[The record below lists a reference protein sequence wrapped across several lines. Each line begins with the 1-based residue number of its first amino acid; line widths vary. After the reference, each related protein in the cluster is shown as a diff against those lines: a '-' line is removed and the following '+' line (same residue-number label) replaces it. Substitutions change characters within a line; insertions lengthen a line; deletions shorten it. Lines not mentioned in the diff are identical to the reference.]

1 MAILLWVDEYLYTVT
16 GMIWLLFVSHLVA
29 IAAAAVA
36 GRISMRAALFTSAIA
51 PAATAIWATALLIG
65 GQEPTVRE
73 LVWVSGLDLS
83 IRFQTD
89 ALALMMTLLVS
100 GIGALVFVY
109 AAGYF
114 SPDAAG
120 ATRFPASLLAFS
132 TSMLGLVLADSIWTL
147 FIFWELTS
155 VTSFLLVGHKNTDA
169 SVRTAAR
176 RALLITGS
184 GGLALLAGLLVMG
197 NETGSVILTGLT
209 PISGTPAAV
218 AAALILVGAA
228 TKSAQFP
235 FHVWL
240 PGAMAAPT
248 PVSAYLHSATMV
260 KAGVLLVAVVGPAFA
275 DVAVWKWLGM
285 AFGISSM
292 VWGGI
297 GALRHRDAKLI
308 LAWGTVSQLGLLITL
323 LSLGTA
329 KAIFAATAMLF
340 AHALFKAALFLVVG
354 EIDIRTGT
362 RDVNELGGLAR
373 TMPIAFGVAILAGVS
388 MAGAPPLLGFTAKEA
403 AIEAVLGLAGGER
416 VVAATAVIGGS
427 ILTVA
432 YTVRFLLLVFGAGP
446 DTEVKPRRLLMTAPA
461 VVLGL
466 AGLLGYIFIDA
477 SNGIVGPAAVELNAK
492 ADVYELIAWPGIKTA
507 FLVSLGVLAAGGL
520 LGTAIARRTDIT
532 VPAPTGADN
541 ADRTLDGVL
550 WFAPRLT
557 AEIQH
562 GSLPVYLATMAAVVV
577 VAAAPFAS
585 GISFDHLVWWD
596 RPVQAA
602 LGAAVIA
609 SAVAGAFV
617 GSRLGAALTL
627 GAVGIGVTGLFIV
640 HGAPDLALTQ
650 LLVETVI
657 VVGFV
662 LGLGHLARRFP
673 PVEDTWKTV
682 RIVVS
687 VAGGL
692 AVTTALAAS
701 GANPVARAP
710 VEALT
715 TGAVDE
721 GGGKNVVNV
730 ILTDLRALDTFGEV
744 VVLATVAIGI
754 LALAK
759 SRSAQVAS

>member
-1 MAILLWVDEYLYTVT
+1 MLYAVEYRHTVT
-16 GMIWLLFVSHLVA
+16 VMIWLLFGSHLVA
-29 IAAAAVA
+29 IFVAALI
-36 GRISMRAALFTSAIA
+36 GRVSMRASLLIAAIT
-51 PAATAIWATALLIG
+51 PAATAKWAAATVISD
-65 GQEPTVRE
+65 QQPTVHE
-73 LVWVSGLDLS
+73 LVWVAGLDLS

-89 ALALMMTLLVS
+89 ALAMLMTLLVS

-109 AAGYF
+109 ATGYF
-114 SPDAAG
+114 EPDAKG
-120 ATRFPASLLAFS
+120 GIRFPASLLAFS

-155 VTSFLLVGHKNTDA
+155 VTSFLLVGHNNTDP

-176 RALLITGS
+176 RALLITGG
-184 GGLALLAGLLVMG
+184 GGLVLLAGLLVMAKEIG
-197 NETGSVILTGLT
+197 TVVLTGLE
-209 PISGTPAAV
+209 PISGTPAVLAGV
-218 AAALILVGAA
+218 LILIGAA

-260 KAGVLLVAVVGPAFA
+260 KAGVLLVAVVSPAFVEVTA
-275 DVAVWKWLGM
+275 WKWVGL

-292 VWGGI
+292 IWGAI

-329 KAIFAATAMLF
+329 KAIFAATSLLF

-362 RDVNELGGLAR
+362 RDIDELGGLSR
-373 TMPIAFGVAILAGVS
+373 SMPTTFMVAVLAGVS

-403 AIEAVLGLAGGER
+403 AIEAVLGLAGFER
-416 VVAATAVIGGS
+416 TVAAAAVIGGS
-427 ILTVA
+427 VLTVA
-432 YTVRFLLLVFGAGP
+432 YTTRFLFAVFGPGP
-446 DTEVKPRRLLMTAPA
+446 ETAVSERRPLMTAPA

-466 AGLLGYIFIDA
+466 AGLFGYAAIDVV
-477 SNGIVGPAAVELNAK
+477 NGIVRPAAAELNDK
-492 ADVYELIAWPGIKTA
+492 AEVYSLIQWPGIKTA
-507 FLVSLGVLAAGGL
+507 FVVSMLILAAGSA
-520 LGTAIARRTDIT
+520 LGMIIARRHDIT
-532 VPAPTGADN
+532 VPAPVGADV
-541 ADRTLDGVL
+541 ADKTLDGVL
-550 WFAPRLT
+550 RFAPKVT
-557 AEIQH
+557 AKVQH
-562 GSLPVYLATMAAVVV
+562 GSLPVYLATMAAVVSLS
-577 VAAAPFAS
+577 AIPFAS
-585 GISFDHLVWWD
+585 GISFDHLTLWD
-596 RPVQAA
+596 HPLQGALSAAVVSAA
-602 LGAAVIA
+602 L
-609 SAVAGAFV
+609 AGAFV

-640 HGAPDLALTQ
+640 QGAPDLALTQ

-662 LGLGHLARRFP
+662 LGLGHLAKRFP
-673 PVEDTWKTV
+673 PVEDTWRTV

-687 VAGGL
+687 AAGGI
-692 AVTTALAAS
+692 AVMVALVAA
-701 GANPVARAP
+701 GANPVGQAP
-710 VEALT
+710 LEALT
-715 TGAVDE
+715 SGAVDD

-730 ILTDLRALDTFGEV
+730 VLTDIRALDTFGEV

-759 SRSAQVAS
+759 SRKPEVLS